1 MRTSVR
7 FAIIIVFSVALC
19 ECNVADAQQTKDLT
33 VLDPEPNTLQ
43 NTRTPIA
50 PVYSINHA
58 MDPEVRFTYP
68 LPAGWREM
76 KVPGIRYKGSHAS
89 GAYAFTPN
97 IVWHDGTHD
106 CGSSL
111 KECANLETGMVQIA
125 LQHNSNFEHDIDWE
139 LITDSPFTANGED
152 GWKVVFEW
160 TGEGIR
166 VRQASYYFGE
176 THKFLLA
183 TYSRDAGPEQPD
195 LDAQVQHSI
204 LSIRLLD

>member
-7 FAIIIVFSVALC
+7 LAIIVLFSGALC
-19 ECNVADAQQTKDLT
+19 GCSVADAQQRIDLA
-33 VLDPEPNTLQ
+33 VLEQEPNTLQ
-43 NTRTPIA
+43 NTRTPIT
-50 PVYSINHA
+50 PVYSINHE
-58 MDPEVRFTYP
+58 MDPEVWFTYP

-76 KVPGIRYKGSHAS
+76 KVPGIRYKGARAS
-89 GAYAFTPN
+89 GPYAFTPN

-111 KECANLETGMVQIA
+111 TDCAMLEAEIVKNA
-125 LQHNSNFEHDIDWE
+125 LQHNSNFEHDINWE
-139 LITDSPFTANGED
+139 LITDSPFTTNGDD

-160 TGEGIR
+160 TGHGIR
-166 VRQASYYFGE
+166 VRQESYYFGE

-183 TYSRDAGPEQPD
+183 TYSRDAGQDQPA
-195 LDAQVQHSI
+195 LDAQVEHSI